1 MEHDGISAVEFE
13 NAVSRVNKL
22 RKEMGRF
29 VIGQANVIDQ
39 LIIAIMADGNALLES
54 YPGMGKTL
62 MVKTL
67 AALTDLK
74 FSRVQNTP
82 DLLPAD
88 IIGTYIIEEEKAGK
102 KFVFRQGPI
111 FANLILADE
120 INRATPKT
128 QSAFLEAMQ
137 EKQVTVGNE
146 TFKLQEPFFVLAT
159 QNPIDLEGTYPL
171 PEAQVDRFLLKILL
185 TYPAREEEKKVMK
198 LYSSNDSMRTVSKV
212 MTRNDILRLQRIT
225 RMVPVS
231 EDVTDYALD
240 VVCKTRGHELI
251 EFGASPR
258 ASIGLL
264 VAGKAN
270 ALISGRKFVSKK
282 DIEEIAHPVLRHRII
297 LSFQAEKDGKKP
309 DDVVKELL

>member
-1 MEHDGISAVEFE
+1 MEHNGMTAVEFE
-13 NAVSRVNKL
+13 NAISRVTRLK
-22 RKEMGRF
+22 KEMGRF
-29 VIGQANVIDQ
+29 VVGQLGVLDQ
-39 LIIAIMADGNALLES
+39 VLIAIMADGNALLES

-88 IIGTYIIEEEKAGK
+88 ILGTYIIEEEKAGK

-111 FANLILADE
+111 FANLVLADE

-137 EKQVTVGNE
+137 ERQVTVGNE
-146 TFKLQEPFFVLAT
+146 TFRLQEPFFVLAT

-185 TYPAREEEKKVMK
+185 TYPSREEEKRIMK
-198 LYSSNDSMRTVSKV
+198 IFSGNDSMRSVTKS
-212 MTRNDILRLQRIT
+212 MTRADILKLQRIT

-231 EDVTDYALD
+231 EEVADYALD
-240 VVCKTRGHELI
+240 IVSKTRTNELI

-264 VAGKAN
+264 VASKAN
-270 ALISGRKFVSKK
+270 ALINGRKFVSKK
-282 DIEEIAHPVLRHRII
+282 DIQDMAYPVLRHRII

-309 DDVVKELL
+309 DDVIKGLL